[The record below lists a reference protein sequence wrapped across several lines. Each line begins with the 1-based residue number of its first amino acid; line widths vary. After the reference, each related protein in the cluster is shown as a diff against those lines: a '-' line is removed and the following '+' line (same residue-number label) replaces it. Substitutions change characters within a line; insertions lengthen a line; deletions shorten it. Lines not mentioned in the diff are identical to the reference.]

1 MVKRISFILSVI
13 AVALLVGCIF
23 VYITEDRTAPE
34 LLIPEAK
41 ITYREGEPQRVLLED
56 VTAWDNR
63 DGDLTDNVRIY
74 SIAVVGNGNEAVVTY
89 AVYDEASN
97 MTKETREIEY
107 RK

>member
-1 MVKRISFILSVI
+1 MTKRIAFILSAV

-34 LLIPEAK
+34 LLIPEAQ

-63 DGDLTDNVRIY
+63 DGDLTEDVRIY
-74 SIAVVGNGNEAVVTY
+74 SIAVVGSGNEAVVTY
-89 AVYDEASN
+89 AVYDKASN
-97 MTKETREIEY
+97 MTKKTRKIEY